1 MYTQGKT
8 QGISFSA
15 LGAFPV
21 LHFVVPLAL
30 GIAAGWH
37 AAGAFRECPWV
48 LWIAA
53 SVCAVALA
61 AFAIYHKR
69 WVENLGF
76 YISAVL
82 FFFSLGM
89 ANATEALKM
98 SEYPW
103 QKGKAAYGG
112 VVVSAPAV
120 KGRVARFRVK
130 VAEVLAGDGV
140 RRVNRVVEITS
151 VRPGCADTLRAGDAI
166 MFYARVAEPQN
177 AGNPCEFDY
186 ASYLKQHGVAGTAF
200 VYGDD
205 VVLMQGEQSAR
216 ILGQGLGAADRIALW
231 GGKVRNALLQVYRT
245 AGMDG
250 DLLGVVSAM
259 TLGEKSL
266 VSREV
271 RQVFSGT
278 GTSHVLALSGLH
290 LGILFS
296 LLQYLLTFG
305 GRLRRMRVPCQ
316 AVVILL
322 VWVYAVVAGMPQS
335 LVRASVM
342 CTLVCLAVVFRRSP
356 LSAGNLYLAAFL
368 ILLFNP
374 LSLFDVGLQ
383 LSFVSVLFIL
393 KLMPSVAPRRVVAAS
408 RAGRL
413 WGFMAV
419 SLCAQVG
426 VAPLVAYYFHNFPTY
441 FMMSNLVTV
450 PASAVIV
457 PLSFALLAFSWLSP
471 LATALVWMLKTIL
484 HFLFAFLAFVA
495 GIPGASLPLYPSVAT
510 VVLVYAALL
519 FLLMWAGSR
528 RRIYVY
534 PMLAALVW
542 AVPVQM
548 LSAGAGRETGC
559 VWFYNRLSVSAVQ
572 FVVSPRESYLYS
584 PQNVG
589 DSAVWHAMASVSRS
603 YWARGGMSRPVRLRA
618 GFENSSAKFH
628 DGLLLLGNRT
638 FLFLDASTPRNGV
651 PSAVNVDALFVSRGF
666 RGRLSPWVDK
676 VAPRLVVLDSGIGG
690 ARWEAFVAECRRR
703 GLRVHDMAA
712 GGALRI
718 SLGGAGVCAE

>member
-1 MYTQGKT
+1 MYTHGKT
-8 QGISFSA
+8 QGVSFSA
-15 LGAFPV
+15 LGKFPV

-30 GIAAGWH
+30 GIAAGRY
-37 AAGAFRECPWV
+37 AAGALREWPWV
-48 LWIAA
+48 LWAAA
-53 SVCAVALA
+53 SVFAIALA
-61 AFAIYHKR
+61 VLAVYYRR

-103 QKGKAAYGG
+103 EKGKAAYGG
-112 VVVSAPAV
+112 VVVSAPAA

-130 VAEVLAGDGV
+130 VAEVLARDGV

-151 VRPGCADTLRAGDAI
+151 LRPGCADTLRAGDAV
-166 MFYARVAEPQN
+166 MFYAKVAEPQN

-186 ASYLKQHGVAGTAF
+186 ASYLKLHGVAGTAF

-205 VVLMQGEQSAR
+205 VAPMSGEQSAR
-216 ILGQGLGAADRIALW
+216 VLRQGLGVADRIALW
-231 GGKVRNALLQVYRT
+231 GGKVRGALLQVYRE

-271 RQVFSGT
+271 REVFSGT

-316 AVVILL
+316 AVVILF

-335 LVRASVM
+335 LVRASAM
-342 CTLVCLAVVFRRSP
+342 CTLVCIAVIFRRSP
-356 LSAGNLYLAAFL
+356 LSIGNLYLAAFL

-374 LSLFDVGLQ
+374 LSLFDVGFQ

-393 KLMPSVAPRRVVAAS
+393 KLMPSVAPRRVAAAS

-419 SLCAQVG
+419 SLCAQIG

-441 FMMSNLVTV
+441 FLMSNFVTV
-450 PASAVIV
+450 PVSAVIV
-457 PLSFALLAFSWLSP
+457 PLSFALLAFSWLPP
-471 LATALVWMLKTIL
+471 LATALVWLLKELL

-495 GIPGASLPLYPSVAT
+495 GIPGASIPLYPSLAT

-519 FLLMWAGSR
+519 FLLMWASSR
-528 RRIYVY
+528 RRIYIY

-542 AVPVQM
+542 AVPVQK
-548 LSAGAGRETGC
+548 LSAKGEGETSC

-572 FVVSPRESYLYS
+572 FVVSPGESYLYS

-589 DSAVWHAMASVSRS
+589 DSAVWHALASVSRN
-603 YWARGGMSRPVRLRA
+603 YWARCGMSRPVRLRG

-638 FLFLDASTPRNGV
+638 YFFLDAATPRNGM
-651 PSAVNVDALFVSRGF
+651 PSAVSVDAVFVSRGF
-666 RGRLSPWVDK
+666 RGRLSPWMDK
-676 VAPRLVVLDSGIGG
+676 IAAHLVVLDSGMGE
-690 ARWEAFVAECRRR
+690 ARREAFAAECRRR

-718 SLGGAGVCAE
+718 PLGGTGDRMK

>member
-15 LGAFPV
+15 LGKFPV

-30 GIAAGWH
+30 GIAAGWY
-37 AAGAFRECPWV
+37 AEGVLRECSWV
-48 LWIAA
+48 LWTAA
-53 SVCAVALA
+53 SVCAIALA
-61 AFAIYHKR
+61 VLAMYYKR

-76 YISAVL
+76 YISTVL

-103 QKGKAAYGG
+103 EKHKAAYGG

-120 KGRVARFRVK
+120 KERVARFRVK
-130 VAEVLAGDGV
+130 VAEVLTKDGV

-151 VRPGCADTLRAGDAI
+151 VRPGCADTLRAGDAV
-166 MFYARVAEPQN
+166 MFYAKVAEPKN

-205 VVLMQGEQSAR
+205 LVPVLGEQSAR
-216 ILGQGLGAADRIALW
+216 VLKQGLGAADRIALW
-231 GGKVRNALLQVYRT
+231 GGKIRGALLQVYRA

-271 RQVFSGT
+271 REVFSGT

-316 AVVILL
+316 TVVILF
-322 VWVYAVVAGMPQS
+322 VWIYAVIAGMPQS

-342 CTLVCLAVVFRRSP
+342 CTLVCLAVIFRRSP
-356 LSAGNLYLAAFL
+356 LSVGNLYLAAFL
-368 ILLFNP
+368 ILFFNP
-374 LSLFDVGLQ
+374 LSLFDVGFQ

-393 KLMPSVAPRRVVAAS
+393 KLMPSVAPRRVIAAS

-419 SLCAQVG
+419 SLCAQIG

-457 PLSFALLAFSWLSP
+457 PLSFALLAFSWLHP
-471 LATALVWMLKTIL
+471 LATALVWLLKAIL
-484 HFLFAFLAFVA
+484 HFLFTFLAFVA
-495 GIPGASLPLYPSVAT
+495 GIPGASLPLYPSLAT

-519 FLLMWAGSR
+519 FLLMWASSR

-542 AVPVQM
+542 AVPVQV
-548 LSAGAGRETGC
+548 LSAKDVGKTGC

-572 FVVSPRESYLYS
+572 FVVSPKESYLYS

-589 DSAVWHAMASVSRS
+589 DEAVWHALTSVSRNN
-603 YWARGGMSRPVRLRA
+603 WARCGMERPVRLRG
-618 GFENSSAKFH
+618 GFENRSAKFH

-638 FLFLDASTPRNGV
+638 FLFLDATTPCNGA
-651 PSAVNVDALFVSRGF
+651 PSAVSVDAVFVSRGF
-666 RGRLSPWVDK
+666 RGTLSPWIDK
-676 VAPRLVVLDSGIGG
+676 VAAHLVVLDSGIGE
-690 ARWEAFVAECRRR
+690 ARREVFAAECRKR
-703 GLRVHDMAA
+703 GLRMHDMAA
-712 GGALRI
+712 EGALRI
-718 SLGGAGVCAE
+718 SLGGIEECVE

>member
-1 MYTQGKT
+1 MYTQDRT

-15 LGAFPV
+15 LGKFPV

-30 GIAAGWH
+30 GIAAGWY
-37 AAGAFRECPWV
+37 AQGALRECSRF
-48 LWIAA
+48 LWAA
-53 SVCAVALA
+53 TAVCAIVLA
-61 AFAIYHKR
+61 VLAVYYKR

-76 YISAVL
+76 YISTVM

-103 QKGKAAYGG
+103 EKNKAAYGG
-112 VVVSAPAV
+112 VVVSVPAV
-120 KGRVARFRVK
+120 KERVVRFRVK
-130 VAEVLAGDGV
+130 VAEVLAKDGV
-140 RRVNRVVEITS
+140 RRVNRLAEITS
-151 VRPGCADTLRAGDAI
+151 VRPGCADTLRAGDAV
-166 MFYARVAEPQN
+166 MFYAKVAEPRN
-177 AGNPCEFDY
+177 AGNPYEFDY
-186 ASYLKQHGVAGTAF
+186 ASYLRQHGVAGTAF

-205 VVLMQGEQSAR
+205 VVPMSEEQSAR
-216 ILGQGLGAADRIALW
+216 VLKQCLGAAGRIALW
-231 GGKVRNALLQVYRT
+231 GGKVRGALLQVYRE
-245 AGMDG
+245 AGMEG

-271 RQVFSGT
+271 REVFSGT

-296 LLQYLLTFG
+296 LLQYILTFG

-316 AVVILL
+316 ATVILF
-322 VWVYAVVAGMPQS
+322 VWIYAVVAGMPQS

-342 CTLVCLAVVFRRSP
+342 CTLVCLAVIFRRSP
-356 LSAGNLYLAAFL
+356 LSAGNLHLAAFL

-374 LSLFDVGLQ
+374 LSLFDVGFQ

-408 RAGRL
+408 WVGRL

-419 SLCAQVG
+419 SLCAQIG
-426 VAPLVAYYFHNFPTY
+426 VAPLVAYYFHNFPTC

-457 PLSFALLAFSWLSP
+457 PLSFALLAFSWLHP
-471 LATALVWMLKTIL
+471 LATALVWLLKTIL

-495 GIPGASLPLYPSVAT
+495 GIPGAFVPLYPSLAT
-510 VVLVYAALL
+510 VVLVYASLL
-519 FLLMWAGSR
+519 FLVMWASSR

-534 PMLAALVW
+534 PMLAALAW

-548 LSAGAGRETGC
+548 LSGRTVGKNGC

-572 FVVSPRESYLYS
+572 FVVSPKETYLYS
-584 PQNVG
+584 PQNAG
-589 DSAVWHAMASVSRS
+589 DEAVWHALASVSRN
-603 YWARGGMSRPVRLRA
+603 YWARCGMKRPVRLRG

-628 DGLLLLGNRT
+628 DGLLLLGSRT
-638 FLFLDASTPRNGV
+638 FLFLDAATPRNSA
-651 PSAVNVDALFVSRGF
+651 PSAVSVDALFVSRGF
-666 RGRLSPWVDK
+666 RGRLSPWTEK
-676 VAPRLVVLDSGIGG
+676 VAAHLVVLDSGIPE
-690 ARWEAFVAECRRR
+690 ARREAFATECRKR

-712 GGALRI
+712 EGALRMP
-718 SLGGAGVCAE
+718 LGGMGDRMK